1 MDIIQAKEILAQLIY
16 KPKYEAMI
24 YTASVVTQLLAP
36 FGIKPIIVGGCLLK
50 FIHSKNMQLGI

>member
-36 FGIKPIIVGGCLLK
+36 FGIKPIIVGDVC
-50 FIHSKNMQLGI
+50 